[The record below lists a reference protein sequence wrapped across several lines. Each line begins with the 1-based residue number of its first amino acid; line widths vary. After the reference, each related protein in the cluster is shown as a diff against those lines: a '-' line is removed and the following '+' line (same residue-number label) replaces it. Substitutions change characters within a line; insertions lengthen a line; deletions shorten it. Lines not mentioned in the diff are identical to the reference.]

1 MNKKIMSVVVIVM
14 TMITVCIMI
23 YSSKYSNEQL
33 NYLSLKN
40 HKVINNAV
48 KNEDSNK
55 KDVKSKVPNGT
66 INSGNTVKN
75 NTTSYENTEKKD
87 DDNSVVNN
95 VSSAAQ
101 NANENT
107 HVNIEENSVGDTKN
121 NDVDS
126 ENNKPIFKIAKD
138 KIKDKLSF
146 ADKAKILIIS
156 KSLSP
161 TDFSKIQEDLN
172 SKDDK
177 KGVVSAMNLL
187 KVRLDDNDYSK
198 LKSIAAKFINLDALN
213 Y

>member
-1 MNKKIMSVVVIVM
+1 MNKKIMSIFVSVM

-23 YSSKYSNEQL
+23 YSSKYSDEQL
-33 NYLSLKN
+33 NYSSLKN
-40 HKVINNAV
+40 DKAINNTV

-55 KDVKSKVPNGT
+55 KDVKSIVPNGT
-66 INSGNTVKN
+66 MNSGNTVKN
-75 NTTSYENTEKKD
+75 DTISSENTIKKD

-95 VSSAAQ
+95 VNSATQ
-101 NANENT
+101 NGNGNT
-107 HVNIEENSVGDTKN
+107 NINIAGDTKN

-126 ENNKPIFKIAKD
+126 ENNKPIFKVARD
-138 KIKDKLSF
+138 KIIDKLSF

-161 TDFSKIQEDLN
+161 TDFSKIQDDLN
-172 SKDDK
+172 SKDEK

-187 KVRLDDNDYSK
+187 KMRLDDNDYSK